1 MNSKR
6 EKRRSSG
13 KKITGI
19 LLLGCIIVVAAAVC
33 VIVLPGKKEKK
44 AAEPDIS
51 AVAEEPSQ
59 ADMNQIEYKGK
70 KYVYNSNLTNILFMG
85 IDKAEEID
93 TTYMPG
99 EAGQA
104 DCIMLLSLDKETKEA
119 RILQISRNTMTQV
132 DIYDV
137 MGDAYNTI
145 QAQLATQ
152 YAYCTGGSRSCWAMK
167 KTVGELLY
175 NLPIDGYFSLA
186 VNGIG
191 EINDALGG
199 VNIAMTEWDE
209 KIDPSFQAGKTVLLK
224 GDYAEKYVRFRDIN
238 VFNSNE
244 DRMRRQVS
252 YVTAMIATMRS
263 HGGSALYELIA
274 PFFDKY
280 IETDLDAEQIDALSS
295 YSYLTDE
302 VEYLPGETTMGEEFE
317 EFYPNETALQ
327 EMIIDTFYT
336 EVR

>member
-1 MNSKR
+1 MNGKKKIVR
-6 EKRRSSG
+6 HSSG

-19 LLLGCIIVVAAAVC
+19 LVLGCAIVVASAVC
-33 VIVLPGKKEKK
+33 VIVLPGKSE
-44 AAEPDIS
+44 ARGDVS
-51 AVAEEPSQ
+51 AVSEEPSQ

-167 KTVGELLY
+167 KTVEELLY
-175 NLPIDGYFSLA
+175 NLPIDGYLSLS

-199 VNIAMTEWDE
+199 VNVVMTEEDE
-209 KIDPSFQAGKTVLLK
+209 KIDSSFQTGTSVLLQ
-224 GDYAEKYVRFRDIN
+224 GDYAEKYVRFRDTS

-244 DRMRRQVS
+244 DRMRRQVN
-252 YVTAMIATMRS
+252 YVTAMISTMRS
-263 HGGSALYELIA
+263 HGGSALYELIS
-274 PFFDKY
+274 PFFDEY

-295 YSYLTDE
+295 YTYLTDE
-302 VEYLPGETTMGEEFE
+302 VEYLPGETVMGEEFE
-317 EFYPNETALQ
+317 EFYPGETALQ
-327 EMIIDTFYT
+327 EMIINTYYT